1 MPLAAGSLRAR
12 RSLCRVI
19 TLVPPVTLRPQVS
32 ADTLG
37 DNAMI
42 EQLKIR
48 SANPTDADEL
58 LAIRRDAIM
67 ALAEEYGRIAAER
80 WASGAPPDRT
90 AKAIET
96 NSVWVTECASMV
108 VGWVEISGV
117 TIEGLYVTSAAARR
131 GVGSSLLAHAER
143 QIRATGAS
151 VAYLDASPNAEPFYA
166 RRGYKR
172 VGAVKANNSIPM
184 SKRLD
189 VSAA

>member
-1 MPLAAGSLRAR
+1 
-12 RSLCRVI
+12 
-19 TLVPPVTLRPQVS
+19 
-32 ADTLG
+32 
-37 DNAMI
+37 MI
-42 EQLKIR
+42 EKLKIR
-48 SANPTDADEL
+48 SASPTDADAL

-67 ALAEEYGRIAAER
+67 ALAEEYGRDAAER
-80 WASGAPPDRT
+80 WASGAPPDRA
-90 AKAIET
+90 AKAIAT
-96 NSVWVTECASMV
+96 NSVWVTDCGSML
-108 VGWVEISGV
+108 VGWVEVSGA
-117 TIEGLYVTSAAARR
+117 TIESLYVSSAAGRR

-189 VSAA
+189 VSTA